1 MTLQHIHEMRADEL
15 ILGGTILLALILAVL
30 NKPLFS

>member
-1 MTLQHIHEMRADEL
+1 MQHIGKNLRSDEL
-15 ILGGTILLALILAVL
+15 VLGFTILLALILAVL